1 MAGGGE
7 SAGGRVKLNRYRS
20 GLLVRSLVV
29 IAETTSLVPTVD
41 DARRVAEVLPGSVL
55 LFGSVA
61 RGDATPGSD
70 INVVVVLD
78 DARRAEVGGVY
89 DLQSDLGDL
98 GGEVVDCLVRVIVV
112 DWPEWVSRQRI
123 PGRVE
128 HSAGSHGIW
137 LKRHAP
143 GSAVEWD
150 RVKDPREETTAWATY
165 AIETAEAMLQWTS
178 GYLSPG
184 LVDSGYAESEKE
196 EWYWRWVGNKLSMI
210 HSILYV
216 VVEQLVDGL
225 NYLQGVPY
233 ETSPTLRLRLA
244 FGDLSVQLRK
254 YLGEL
259 EPPLDDEGLAWV
271 RRWHTSTYRE
281 ALEMSTASKIV
292 QKLGFVTSDVAEYT
306 RLLVPEAAGLAVYG
320 AYTRSIGKAVERF
333 VGEELG
339 KGEASSIM
347 PTPKLEERLQDLSR
361 IIEYVGDAFSTKQW
375 LYADGA
381 GPPNGWAIP
390 PQGQSGGMRF
400 DRWEEDTGN
409 CHLSVRCGLLEAGV

>member
-1 MAGGGE
+1 M
-7 SAGGRVKLNRYRS
+7 
-20 GLLVRSLVV
+20 

-184 LVDSGYAESEKE
+184 LVDSGYVESEKE

>member
-1 MAGGGE
+1 MEGD
-7 SAGGRVKLNRYRS
+7 SAGRRVKLNRYRS

-78 DARRAEVGGVY
+78 DARRVETGCLIG
-89 DLQSDLGDL
+89 LQSDLGDL
-98 GGEVVDCLVRVIVV
+98 GDEVVDCLVRVIVV

-143 GSAVEWD
+143 GSAVEWE
-150 RVKDPREETTAWATY
+150 RVKSPREETTAWVIY
-165 AIETAEAMLQWTS
+165 ALETAEAMLQWTS
-178 GYLSPG
+178 GDLSSPPVVKSVG
-184 LVDSGYAESEKE
+184 VESGNEK
-196 EWYWRWVGNKLSMI
+196 WYWRSVGNKLFFIRST
-210 HSILYV
+210 LYV
-216 VVEQLVDGL
+216 GVEQLVDGL

-271 RRWHTSTYRE
+271 RRWHTSTYRA
-281 ALEMSTASKIV
+281 ALEMSTASEIT

-306 RLLVPEAAGLAVYG
+306 RLLVPVAAGLAVYG
-320 AYTRSIGKAVERF
+320 AYMRSIAKAVERF

-347 PTPKLEERLQDLSR
+347 LTPELEERLQDLSR
-361 IIEYVGDAFSTKQW
+361 DIEYVGDAFSTKQW

-390 PQGQSGGMRF
+390 PQEQSGGMRF
-400 DRWEEDTGN
+400 DWWDKEFCT
-409 CHLSVRCGLLEAGV
+409 CHVSARCGLLEAGV

>member
-1 MAGGGE
+1 M
-7 SAGGRVKLNRYRS
+7 
-20 GLLVRSLVV
+20 
-29 IAETTSLVPTVD
+29 IAETTSLAPTVD
-41 DARRVAEVLPGSVL
+41 DARRVADVLPGSVL

-78 DARRAEVGGVY
+78 DARRAETVVVY
-89 DLQSDLGDL
+89 DLQSNLGDL
-98 GGEVVDCLVRVIVV
+98 GDEVVDCSVRVIVV
-112 DWPEWVSRQRI
+112 DWPEWISRQRI

-128 HSAGSHGIW
+128 HSAGLHGIW
-137 LKRHAP
+137 LKRQSP
-143 GSAVEWD
+143 GSAVEWE
-150 RVKDPREETTAWATY
+150 RVKDPREETTAWVTY
-165 AIETAEAMLQWTS
+165 AIETARAMLQSAS
-178 GYLSPG
+178 GDLSPG
-184 LVDSGYAESEKE
+184 PVDSRYAESEKE
-196 EWYWRWVGNKLSMI
+196 EWYWLSVRNRLFDLR
-210 HSILYV
+210 STLYV

-244 FGDLSVQLRK
+244 FDDLSVQLRK

-281 ALEMSTASKIV
+281 ALEMSTASEIT
-292 QKLGFVTSDVAEYT
+292 QKLGFVTSDVVGYT
-306 RLLVPEAAGLAVYG
+306 RLLVPVAAGLAVYG
-320 AYTRSIGKAVERF
+320 AYTRSIAKAVERF

-347 PTPKLEERLQDLSR
+347 LTPKLEERLQDLSR
-361 IIEYVGDAFSTKQW
+361 IIGYVGDAFSTKQW
-375 LYADGA
+375 LYVDGT

-390 PQGQSGGMRF
+390 PQGQSGGMRL
-400 DRWEEDTGN
+400 DRWDEDTGN
-409 CHLSVRCGLLEAGV
+409 CHLSARCGLLEAGV

>member
-1 MAGGGE
+1 M
-7 SAGGRVKLNRYRS
+7 
-20 GLLVRSLVV
+20 
-29 IAETTSLVPTVD
+29 
-41 DARRVAEVLPGSVL
+41 
-55 LFGSVA
+55 
-61 RGDATPGSD
+61 
-70 INVVVVLD
+70 VVVLD
-78 DARRAEVGGVY
+78 DARRAEVGRVY
-89 DLQSDLGDL
+89 NLQSDLGDL
-98 GGEVVDCLVRVIVV
+98 GDEVVDWPVRVIVV

-143 GSAVEWD
+143 GSAVEWE
-150 RVKDPREETTAWATY
+150 RVKDPREETTAWVTY
-165 AIETAEAMLQWTS
+165 ALETAQRMLQNANASLLS
-178 GYLSPG
+178 GSMESDD
-184 LVDSGYAESEKE
+184 VVSGNE
-196 EWYWRWVGNKLSMI
+196 EWYWRSVGNKLSMI
-210 HSILYV
+210 RSILYV
-216 VVEQLVDGL
+216 GVEQLVDGL
-225 NYLQGVPY
+225 NYLRGVPY

-244 FGDLSVQLRK
+244 FDDLSVQLRK

-281 ALEMSTASKIV
+281 ALEMSTGSEIT

-347 PTPKLEERLQDLSR
+347 LTPKLEKRLQHLSR
-361 IIEYVGDAFSTKQW
+361 NIGYVGDAFSTKQW

-390 PQGQSGGMRF
+390 PQEQLDGMRL
-400 DRWEEDTGN
+400 DQWDEDTCT
-409 CHLSVRCGLLEAGV
+409 CHLSARCGLLEAGV

>member
-1 MAGGGE
+1 MGE
-7 SAGGRVKLNRYRS
+7 SSYKASNPRGRKARHWVKSLCGRPAGL
-20 GLLVRSLVV
+20 
-29 IAETTSLVPTVD
+29 APTVD

-78 DARRAEVGGVY
+78 DARRVEVGVVY
-89 DLQSDLGDL
+89 DLQKDLGDL

-112 DWPEWVSRQRI
+112 DWPEWVSRQRV

-137 LKRHAP
+137 LKRHSP
-143 GSAVEWD
+143 GSAVEWE
-150 RVKDPREETTAWATY
+150 RVKDPREETTAWVTY
-165 AIETAEAMLQWTS
+165 AIETAQGMLVSASRSLSS
-178 GYLSPG
+178 GRG
-184 LVDSGYAESEKE
+184 ESGDVESEKE
-196 EWYWRWVGNKLSMI
+196 EWYWLSVRNRLF
-210 HSILYV
+210 SLRSTLYV
-216 VVEQLVDGL
+216 GVEQLVDGL

-244 FGDLSVQLRK
+244 FDDLSVQLRK

-271 RRWHTSTYRE
+271 RRWHTSTYCE
-281 ALEMSTASKIV
+281 ALEMSTASEIT

-306 RLLVPEAAGLAVYG
+306 RLLVPIAAGLAVYG
-320 AYTRSIGKAVERF
+320 AYTRSIAKAVERF
-333 VGEELG
+333 VGEDLG

-347 PTPKLEERLQDLSR
+347 LTPKLEERLQDLSE
-361 IIEYVGDAFSTKQW
+361 IIGYVGDAFSTKQW
-375 LYADGA
+375 LYADGT

-390 PQGQSGGMRF
+390 PQGQSGGMRL
-400 DRWEEDTGN
+400 DRWDEDTCH
-409 CHLSVRCGLLEAGV
+409 CHLSDRCGLLEAGV

>member
-1 MAGGGE
+1 M
-7 SAGGRVKLNRYRS
+7 
-20 GLLVRSLVV
+20 

-78 DARRAEVGGVY
+78 DARRVEVGRVY

-150 RVKDPREETTAWATY
+150 RVKDPREETTAWVTY
-165 AIETAEAMLQWTS
+165 AIGIAERILQRAS
-178 GYLSPG
+178 MSLSPG
-184 LVDSGYAESEKE
+184 SVDSDDVESEKE
-196 EWYWRWVGNKLSMI
+196 EWYWLRVGDRLFDLRSN
-210 HSILYV
+210 LYV

-244 FGDLSVQLRK
+244 FDDLSVQLRK

-281 ALEMSTASKIV
+281 ALEMSTASKIT

-320 AYTRSIGKAVERF
+320 AYTLSIAKAVERF
-333 VGEELG
+333 VDEELG
-339 KGEASSIM
+339 KGEASNIM
-347 PTPKLEERLQDLSR
+347 LTPKLEKRLQRLSR
-361 IIEYVGDAFSTKQW
+361 TIGYVGDAFSTKQW

-390 PQGQSGGMRF
+390 SQGQSGGMRL
-400 DRWEEDTGN
+400 DRWDRWDEDTCY
-409 CHLSVRCGLLEAGV
+409 CHLSARCGLLEAGG

>member
-1 MAGGGE
+1 M
-7 SAGGRVKLNRYRS
+7 
-20 GLLVRSLVV
+20 

-41 DARRVAEVLPGSVL
+41 DARRVADVLPGSVL

-61 RGDATPGSD
+61 RGDATSGSD
-70 INVVVVLD
+70 INLVVVQD
-78 DARRAEVGGVY
+78 DARRGETGRIW
-89 DLQSDLGDL
+89 DLQNDLGRL
-98 GGEVVDCLVRVIVV
+98 GWEAVDCPVRVIVV

-143 GSAVEWD
+143 GSAVEWE
-150 RVKDPREETTAWATY
+150 RVKDPREETTAWVIY
-165 AIETAEAMLQWTS
+165 ALETAQRMLQWTS
-178 GYLSPG
+178 SSLS
-184 LVDSGYAESEKE
+184 SGRGESDDVELGNE
-196 EWYWRWVGNKLSMI
+196 EWYWRSVGNKLS
-210 HSILYV
+210 SIRSTLYV
-216 VVEQLVDGL
+216 GVEQLVDGL

-244 FGDLSVQLRK
+244 FDDLSVQLRK

-259 EPPLDDEGLAWV
+259 EPPLDDEGVAWV

-281 ALEMSTASKIV
+281 ALEMSTAPEIT
-292 QKLGFVTSDVAEYT
+292 QKLGFVTSDVVEYT
-306 RLLVPEAAGLAVYG
+306 RLLVPVAAGLAVYG
-320 AYTRSIGKAVERF
+320 AYTRSIAKAVERF

-347 PTPKLEERLQDLSR
+347 LTPELEERLQGLSWN
-361 IIEYVGDAFSTKQW
+361 IGFVGDAFSTKQW

-390 PQGQSGGMRF
+390 PQGQSGGMWL
-400 DRWEEDTGN
+400 DWWEDDTCH
-409 CHLSVRCGLLEAGV
+409 CHLSARCGLLEAGV